1 MGHRKL
7 VGPGRAAARDPLLP
21 AANLDPHPAVR
32 PVVLGGDIGA
42 YSLARAFHEAYGVR
56 TTVLSSAATGPVRHS
71 GVIDNVVVPGI
82 EDPAVAVDVLQRLAA
97 RHDAEEGRLQLLG
110 SADRAVRLLVEHRE
124 RLEDRYVVPYVGL
137 DLLDRLTDK
146 ERFGALCTELDIATP
161 TTVVVDVA
169 REARAT
175 GGAGADVG
183 DLTFPVI
190 AKAASTTEYAE
201 VFFPGK
207 SKVFTVH
214 DAAAL
219 DDLLDT
225 LARAGYRGRFLVQDL
240 VPGDDSGMRVLTCYS
255 DSTARVRLSSY
266 GRVLLEEHTPGA
278 LGNPAAIITG
288 HHHAVTAAATR
299 LLEHVGWT
307 GYANFDIKVDP
318 RDGRHI
324 FFELNPRLGRS
335 NHYLSAA
342 GQNPVEPYVREHLQG
357 LPPLPP
363 GAPREP
369 DDERLYSIVPPSLLL
384 RYVDDLALRERV
396 RALVRSRRACDP
408 LSYGPEHDLRRLT
421 YVRLARLNQVRKFRA
436 HHPVTA
442 SDDGSRHVTEP
453 APTLSA

>member
-1 MGHRKL
+1 MGQRRFTDAW
-7 VGPGRAAARDPLLP
+7 RAATHRSPRSAEGPV
-21 AANLDPHPAVR
+21 VR

-42 YSLARAFHEAYGVR
+42 YSLARSFHEAYGVA
-56 TTVLSSAATGPVRHS
+56 TTVISSAASGPVRRS
-71 GVIDNVVVPGI
+71 RVIDHVVVPGA
-82 EDPAVAVDVLQRLAA
+82 EDPAVVVDVLQRLAA
-97 RHDAEEGRLQLLG
+97 GHDDAEEGRLLLLG

-124 RLEDRYVVPYVGL
+124 QLDRRYVVPYVGL

-146 ERFGALCTELDIATP
+146 ERFGALCAELGIATP

-169 REARAT
+169 REARAS

-183 DLTFPVI
+183 HLTFPVI

-201 VFFPGK
+201 IFFPGK
-207 SKVFTVH
+207 SKVFTVS

-240 VPGDDSGMRVLTCYS
+240 VPGDDAGMRVLTCYS
-255 DSTARVRLSSY
+255 DASARVQLSSF

-288 HHHAVTAAATR
+288 HHHEVAAAATR

-318 RDGRHI
+318 RDGRHV

-335 NHYLSAA
+335 NHYVSAA

-357 LPPLPP
+357 LSPLPP

-369 DDERLYSIVPPSLLL
+369 DDERLYSIVPSSLLL
-384 RYVDDLALRERV
+384 RYVTDPVLRERV
-396 RALVRSRRACDP
+396 KTLVRTRRTCDP
-408 LSYGPEHDLRRLT
+408 LSYGPEHDPRRLA

-436 HHPVTA
+436 HHPVA
-442 SDDGSRHVTEP
+442 AAAEAYRRAPEP
-453 APTLSA
+453 TPTVSA